1 LAVLGL
7 SLSAHADSEEG
18 TLQVWVDYVEEYRQY
33 MEEYRQWASD
43 RFGYYESQ
51 IRELTVQL
59 DSKHARI
66 QGLEEAQ
73 NQTTKLIDQL
83 NEKHAR
89 IQDLEEAVST
99 AKEAVSTDSFYH
111 IDTDPDTPSIQ
122 DLEEAVSTDSFRH
135 PDMESE
141 VTGYQPDL
149 DVVIQHDVRTYWKE
163 NFDFQIIA
171 FDTNKTP
178 KMIDKDTFHGRLDG
192 ANVTATIFMDA
203 NIIQSYGGITRSGE
217 FTDSHYFEENISAP
231 GEYSLDV
238 AVDYLDQTVSESVPF
253 FVIGTVQDN
262 KPRDTDNDGTPDHRD
277 DDDDNDDIP
286 DEYDECPL
294 EAEDTDNVDD
304 NDNDGCPDP

>member
-18 TLQVWVDYVEEYRQY
+18 TLQVWVDYVDEYRQY

-51 IRELTVQL
+51 IRELTAQL

-89 IQDLEEAVST
+89 IQDLEEVVST

-111 IDTDPDTPSIQ
+111 MDTDPDTPSIQ

-149 DVVIQHDVRTYWKE
+149 DVVIQHDFRTYWKE

-178 KMIDKDTFHGRLDG
+178 QMIDKDTFDGRLDG
-192 ANVTATIFMDA
+192 ANVTATISMDA

-217 FTDSHYFEENISAP
+217 FADSHYFEENISAP
-231 GEYSLDV
+231 GEYALDV

-304 NDNDGCPDP
+304 NDGCPDP

>member
-1 LAVLGL
+1 MRPLYLVPALAVLGL

-66 QGLEEAQ
+66 QELEEAQ

-89 IQDLEEAVST
+89 IQDLE
-99 AKEAVSTDSFYH
+99 EAVSTDSFYH

-149 DVVIQHDVRTYWKE
+149 DVVIQHDFRTYWKE

-178 KMIDKDTFHGRLDG
+178 QMIDKDTFDGRLDG
-192 ANVTATIFMDA
+192 ANVTATISMDA

-277 DDDDNDDIP
+277 DDDNDDIP

-304 NDNDGCPDP
+304 NDGCPDP